1 MHLYTHLLYFWQ
13 RPASRVSPQILK
25 TCSQEDEE
33 HEEHGAMDRD
43 HGSEDVDHEGYQA
56 AWIQAL
62 ASWIQAGND
71 VNATTATIFPQ
82 CSAEEAQAELDC
94 GYPALW
100 SCCEMDD
107 EEAVRM
113 LVAANADLGLVD
125 SRGIPPLS
133 ACCMYE
139 GSPACTRLMLE
150 AKAAVNQESRTKA
163 TPLMVAAH
171 DGNAECL
178 QILLA
183 AGASVNPNPNP
194 TNPTPRTQHPNPNPN
209 PHQVQASTIS
219 RWMGTRRCTT
229 AAPTAFRSVSRFSWL
244 TGPTPTYLLRMVS
257 RR

>member
-1 MHLYTHLLYFWQ
+1 
-13 RPASRVSPQILK
+13 
-25 TCSQEDEE
+25 
-33 HEEHGAMDRD
+33 MDRD

-82 CSAEEAQAELDC
+82 CSAEEAQAELGMYTGDC

-178 QILLA
+178 PAAQRSSCKKCRLL
-183 AGASVNPNPNP
+183 
-194 TNPTPRTQHPNPNPN
+194 
-209 PHQVQASTIS
+209 
-219 RWMGTRRCTT
+219 
-229 AAPTAFRSVSRFSWL
+229 
-244 TGPTPTYLLRMVS
+244 
-257 RR
+257 